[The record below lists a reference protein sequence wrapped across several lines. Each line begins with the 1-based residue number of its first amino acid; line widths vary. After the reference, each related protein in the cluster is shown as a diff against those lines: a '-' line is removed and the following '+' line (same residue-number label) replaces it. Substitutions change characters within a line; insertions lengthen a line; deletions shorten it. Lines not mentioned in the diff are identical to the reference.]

1 MTLDECYRV
10 AETSSQG
17 CSICG
22 SDFGMPVFD
31 DLNGLENCLE
41 AIFGSEQ
48 MSTIVS
54 AFVDAGT
61 LRGDQCR

>member
-1 MTLDECYRV
+1 
-10 AETSSQG
+10 
-17 CSICG
+17 
-22 SDFGMPVFD
+22 MPVFD